1 MTRHHLVA
9 AALLWTTATAPIAAP
24 TSLVAQTAA
33 DTARLNRPLFV
44 RSDLYILGM
53 FTAATVAM
61 FPLDRHLA
69 SVVRDPGLVA
79 NRDLR
84 RVSSAFRFM
93 GGPGPLLIGG
103 TMYTVGRLAHVPRA
117 AQLGLHG
124 TEAVFVGAATSGFI
138 KVLLGRARPY
148 ISADTNPHNFAFGR
162 GIRGGT
168 DYQSFPS
175 GHSTSAFA
183 AAAAVS
189 TETAA
194 WWPETRWIFGPILYG
209 GAALVALSRIYDD
222 KHWASDVIMG
232 AAVGTFAGL
241 KTVRFNQTHQGNRID
256 RLLLGESRGG
266 ARLRVYGDARNAG
279 LVVNYAW

>member
-1 MTRHHLVA
+1 MRHRVIA
-9 AALLWTTATAPIAAP
+9 AALLLTTATSIAA
-24 TSLVAQTAA
+24 QTPA
-33 DTARLNRPLFV
+33 DSTRPNRPLFV

-53 FTAATVAM
+53 YTAATVAM
-61 FPLDRHLA
+61 FPLDRRLA
-69 SVVRDPGLVA
+69 AAVRKPDLVA

-103 TMYTVGRLAHVPRA
+103 GMYAVGRLAHVPRA

-124 TEAVFVGAATSGFI
+124 TEAILVGAATSGVI

-162 GIRGGT
+162 GVRGS

-175 GHSTSAFA
+175 GHTTSAFA

-194 WWPETRWIFGPILYG
+194 WWPQTRWVFGPILYG
-209 GAALVALSRIYDD
+209 GAALVGLSRIYDD

-256 RLLLGESRGG
+256 RLLLGESSGG
-266 ARLRVYGDARNAG
+266 ARLRVLSGPRDLGFAF
-279 LVVNYAW
+279 NYVW